1 VIHPNGHNDNG
12 NAAVIQEPAENEVRN
27 NDLPLPPDATAQSPA
42 LATRTKQRAKQQIQ
56 QNRFVIIGAGAI
68 VIALLIFVATSMPH
82 RGTAQKVKSRGAT
95 ANEDL
100 ASESGNPS
108 NDKSL
113 FPITDSGRPVTKETH
128 GGFLNERDLQRTA
141 TKPATGTT
149 TASGAGTLGSIPPF
163 GNQQPWQAPPY
174 QPGSGPGVA
183 EAPDLGKAEREA
195 MEKSSLIYVRSASA
209 SSASAQA
216 RELFN
221 NPVPELGLGLATG
234 TRLRACLES
243 AASTAVRTPVLAV
256 IEYNYE
262 RDGEIIVPAGAKAV
276 GHIRNGDRSGYVDI
290 QFDSLL
296 MPDGAVVPIEA
307 AATDLDLRPLKGKVE
322 GKNTGKNVLVRSLS
336 GIGQAGAMLVGQGSL
351 NQPLSESD
359 LMRERVSNNV
369 GEAGDEEVS
378 RLAIT
383 QHIVVTI
390 SADTPIYVVL
400 EQTPKTNQVSQQPR
414 ARSVPTSNSANVEQ
428 LRQLLQLQ
436 QELNQPSASNQ
447 PDPVGA

>member
-1 VIHPNGHNDNG
+1 VIHPNGHSDSG
-12 NAAVIQEPAENEVRN
+12 NAAVIQEPAENEARN
-27 NDLPLPPDATAQSPA
+27 NEPLPADATAPLPG
-42 LATRTKQRAKQQIQ
+42 LATRAKQRAGQQIQ

-82 RGTAQKVKSRGAT
+82 RGVPQKVKGRGANAT
-95 ANEDL
+95 EDL
-100 ASESGNPS
+100 ALESGTAND
-108 NDKSL
+108 DKSL
-113 FPITDSGRPVTKETH
+113 FPITDSGRPVTKESH
-128 GGFLNERDLQRTA
+128 EGFLNERDLQRTA
-141 TKPATGTT
+141 TKPAGTT
-149 TASGAGTLGSIPPF
+149 VAGGTGTLGSILPF
-163 GNQQPWQAPPY
+163 GDQQPWQAPPY
-174 QPGSGPGVA
+174 QPGSGGG

-195 MEKSSLIYVRSASA
+195 MEKSSLIYVRNVSANSVNA
-209 SSASAQA
+209 HA
-216 RELFN
+216 REIN
-221 NPVPELGLGLATG
+221 DPAPELGLGLATG
-234 TRLRACLES
+234 TRLRARLES

-400 EQTPKTNQVSQQPR
+400 EQTPKPNQGSLQPS
-414 ARSVPTSNSANVEQ
+414 ARSVPTSNSANAEQ

-436 QELNQPSASNQ
+436 QELNQTSTSNQ
-447 PDPVGA
+447 AAQ

>member
-12 NAAVIQEPAENEVRN
+12 DAAVIQEPAENEARN
-27 NDLPLPPDATAQSPA
+27 NDLPLPPDATAPLPA

-68 VIALLIFVATSMPH
+68 VVALLIFVATSMPH
-82 RGTAQKVKSRGAT
+82 RGAPQKRKSRSAT
-95 ANEDL
+95 ATEDL
-100 ASESGNPS
+100 ASESSNAS

-128 GGFLNERDLQRTA
+128 EGFLNERDLQRTA
-141 TKPATGTT
+141 TKPAAGTQVE
-149 TASGAGTLGSIPPF
+149 SGAGTLGSIPSF
-163 GNQQPWQAPPY
+163 GDQQPWQAPPY
-174 QPGSGPGVA
+174 QPGSGAGA
-183 EAPDLGKAEREA
+183 ETPDLGKAEREA

-221 NPVPELGLGLATG
+221 NPVAELGLGLATG
-234 TRLRACLES
+234 TRLRARLES

-296 MPDGAVVPIEA
+296 MPDGALVPIEA
-307 AATDLDLRPLKGKVE
+307 AATGLDLRPLKGKVE

-336 GIGQAGAMLVGQGSL
+336 GIGQAGSMLVGQGSL

-400 EQTPKTNQVSQQPR
+400 EQTPKTNQVSQQPS

-447 PDPVGA
+447 PAQ

>member
-1 VIHPNGHNDNG
+1 M
-12 NAAVIQEPAENEVRN
+12 QEPVKNEARN
-27 NDLPLPPDATAQSPA
+27 NDLPFPPDAAVPSPG
-42 LATRTKQRAKQQIQ
+42 LATRTKQRARQQIQ

-68 VIALLIFVATSMPH
+68 FIALLIFVATSIPH
-82 RGTAQKVKSRGAT
+82 RGAPQKVKSRGAT
-95 ANEDL
+95 ATEDVAL
-100 ASESGNPS
+100 ESGAAS

-113 FPITDSGRPVTKETH
+113 FPITDSGRPVTKESH
-128 GGFLNERDLQRTA
+128 EGFLNERDLQRTA
-141 TKPATGTT
+141 TKPTAGTT
-149 TASGAGTLGSIPPF
+149 APSGAGTLGSIPPF
-163 GNQQPWQAPPY
+163 GDQQPWQAPPY
-174 QPGSGPGVA
+174 QPGSVISGGA
-183 EAPDLGKAEREA
+183 ETPDLGKPDLGKAEREA
-195 MEKSSLIYVRSASA
+195 MEKSSLIYVRNVSANSG
-209 SSASAQA
+209 SAQA
-216 RELFN
+216 REIN
-221 NPVPELGLGLATG
+221 DPASELGLGLATG
-234 TRLRACLES
+234 TRLRARLES

-307 AATDLDLRPLKGKVE
+307 AATGLDLRPLKGKVE
-322 GKNTGKNVLVRSLS
+322 GKNTGKNILVRSLS

-369 GEAGDEEVS
+369 GQAGDEEVS

-390 SADTPIYVVL
+390 SADTPMYVLL
-400 EQTPKTNQVSQQPR
+400 ETPPKTNQTSMQPSM
-414 ARSVPTSNSANVEQ
+414 RSVPTSNSTNAEQ

-436 QELNQPSASNQ
+436 QELNQPSASNHPAQ
-447 PDPVGA
+447 

>member
-12 NAAVIQEPAENEVRN
+12 NAAVIQELEENEARN
-27 NDLPLPPDATAQSPA
+27 NDLPLPPDANAPLPE
-42 LATRTKQRAKQQIQ
+42 LATRAKQRVRQQIQ

-82 RGTAQKVKSRGAT
+82 RGTPQKVKSRGAT
-95 ANEDL
+95 TSEDL
-100 ASESGNPS
+100 ALESGTAS

-113 FPITDSGRPVTKETH
+113 FPITDSGRPVTKESH
-128 GGFLNERDLQRTA
+128 EGFLNERDLQRTA
-141 TKPATGTT
+141 TKPAAGRTV
-149 TASGAGTLGSIPPF
+149 ASGAGTLGSIPPF
-163 GNQQPWQAPPY
+163 GDQQPWQAPPY
-174 QPGSGPGVA
+174 QPGSVGA
-183 EAPDLGKAEREA
+183 ETPDLGKAEREA
-195 MEKSSLIYVRSASA
+195 MEKSSLIYVRNVSANSG
-209 SSASAQA
+209 SAQT
-216 RELFN
+216 REINDPAL
-221 NPVPELGLGLATG
+221 ELGLGLATG
-234 TRLRACLES
+234 TRLRARLES
-243 AASTAVRTPVLAV
+243 AASTAVRTPFLAV

-276 GHIRNGDRSGYVDI
+276 GHIRNGDRSGYVDV

-307 AATDLDLRPLKGKVE
+307 AATGLDLRPLKGKVE

-359 LMRERVSNNV
+359 LMRERVGNNV

-390 SADTPIYVVL
+390 SANTPIYVVL
-400 EQTPKTNQVSQQPR
+400 EQTPKTNQGSQQPR
-414 ARSVPTSNSANVEQ
+414 ARSVPTSNSANAEQ

-436 QELNQPSASNQ
+436 QELNQTSTSNQ
-447 PDPVGA
+447 PAQ